1 MLNNRM
7 MISFLI
13 LGICCA
19 ACEDKEE
26 IRELSALRT
35 ISIPVQWIDEAEPV
49 EEKLTLRKGGEDE
62 LPQGP
67 SSFDVMSDRSF
78 VIADPL
84 LRRIVRYDSLGN
96 FISATDVGMRVSRVR
111 RETDGDLYLKNFSTD
126 AEYMLTEDAGIMPVD
141 TSLKSR
147 DIDSGHQVKISG
159 RDQGTIFRQGVRSLE
174 DNSIDVRFKSDSTQM
189 IAMQY
194 LGADEENNPVVAL
207 ETTGGNATIDIIKI
221 IRKYSVDG
229 TPMCQFRDIAVDYA
243 VYPEDAFRVHGD
255 YVYQF
260 VPRETDVMIKVWDT
274 AQCETNK

>member
-1 MLNNRM
+1 

-207 ETTGGNATIDIIKI
+207 ETTGGNVTIDIIKI

>member
-1 MLNNRM
+1 M

-67 SSFDVMSDRSF
+67 SSFDVMADRSF

-207 ETTGGNATIDIIKI
+207 ETTGGNVTIDIIKI

>member
-1 MLNNRM
+1 MLNNRFV
-7 MISFLI
+7 ISLLI
-13 LGICCA
+13 LGICFY

-26 IRELSALRT
+26 IREISAFRT
-35 ISIPVQWIDEAEPV
+35 ISIPVQWVDETEPV
-49 EEKLTLRKGGEDE
+49 PEKLTLRRGGEDE

-67 SSFDVMSDRSF
+67 TSFDVITDGSF

-84 LRRIVRYDSLGN
+84 LRRIVRYDSLGQ
-96 FISATDVGMRVSRVR
+96 FMADTDVGMRISRVR
-111 RETDGDLYLKNFSTD
+111 METDGDLYLKNFST
-126 AEYMLTEDAGIMPVD
+126 ATEYMLTEDAGIMPVD

-159 RDQGTIFRQGVRSLE
+159 RDRGTILRQGMRSLE
-174 DNSIDVRFKSDSTQM
+174 DNAIDVRFESDSTQM

-207 ETTGGNATIDIIKI
+207 ETTGGDATIDIIKI
-221 IRKYSVDG
+221 IRKYGSDG
-229 TPMCQFRDIAVDYA
+229 TPLCQFRDISADYF

-274 AQCETNK
+274 SQCETNK

>member
-1 MLNNRM
+1 M

-229 TPMCQFRDIAVDYA
+229 TPLCQFRDIAVDYA